1 MLQKAVDLLKK
12 HFGYHSFKDGQ
23 EQIIGSILQGKD
35 TVGIM
40 PTGGGKSLCYQ
51 IPALLGGMTLVI
63 SPLISLMKDQVD
75 ALRSLGIPA
84 AFINSSLA
92 YRELSDVFAR
102 ARQGQYKLIYVAPER
117 LESERFAD
125 MVGDLEIHLLAIDE
139 AHCVSQWGH
148 DFRPAYLSIDPFV
161 KRLNRRPLL
170 AAFTATATTEV
181 TRDMVNLL
189 GLDRPSVFIT
199 GFDRANLFFA
209 VINGENKRDFVG
221 QYLAENR
228 DKPGIIYAATRKE
241 VDQLH
246 AYLRQKGFAAGKYHA
261 GLTAPERA
269 LSQEQ
274 FIYDDIRVMVAT
286 NAFGMGID
294 KSNVR
299 YVIHYHMPKNMEA
312 YYQEAGRAGRDD
324 EPAECILLFSP
335 QDVQIQRFL
344 IESSVPSPERRDSEY
359 KKLQSMVDYCHTSRC
374 LRGYILQYF
383 GQADT
388 PENCAACG
396 NCNNDGELVDITVE
410 AQKVLSCAWRMRE
423 QFGVTMIAGVLKGSK
438 NKKVLQYGFDQLP
451 SYGLLRDYPEKEIQ
465 HLIKLLIAEG
475 YLGLTEGQ
483 YPVVRLLPGAAP
495 VLKGEQRVF
504 RMVRPEKRPA
514 AVDQSL
520 FDRLRQMRRE
530 IARREQVPPY
540 IIFPDSTLREMCER
554 LPASPSALLSV
565 KGVGE
570 AKLKNYGHLFLD
582 VLREYAG
589 DMTRIRP
596 EPARPEIKQEGQT
609 ASHVVTYNMYKEGR
623 SINEIARLRSLQT
636 ITIQDHII
644 RCGQEGYDLNWDDF
658 INPRYEQLIL
668 ERIKELGTAKLR
680 PIKEA
685 LPPEVDYFNI
695 RAVIS
700 KLGLAKSR
708 LAKS

>member
-1 MLQKAVDLLKK
+1 MLQKAESLLKK
-12 HFGYHSFKDGQ
+12 HFGYHSFKAGQ
-23 EQIIGSILQGKD
+23 DQIIGSILQGRD

-40 PTGGGKSLCYQ
+40 PTGGGKSICYQ
-51 IPALLGGMTLVI
+51 IPALLCGTTLVI

-75 ALRSLGIPA
+75 ALRNLGIPV
-84 AFINSSLA
+84 AFINSSLD
-92 YRELSDVFAR
+92 YRELAAVLVQAR
-102 ARQGQYKLIYVAPER
+102 RGRYKIIYVAPER
-117 LESERFAD
+117 LESEQFVD
-125 MVGDLEIHLLAIDE
+125 MVKELEITLLAVDE

-148 DFRPAYLSIDPFV
+148 DFRPAYLSISPFV
-161 KRLNRRPLL
+161 KKLNRRPVV

-181 TRDMVNLL
+181 TRDMVDHLA
-189 GLDRPSVFIT
+189 LDMPNVYIT

-209 VINGENKRDFVG
+209 VVNGENKRDFVG
-221 QYLAENR
+221 RYLAENR

-241 VDQLH
+241 VDHLH
-246 AYLRQKGFAAGKYHA
+246 AYLLQKGFAAGKYHA
-261 GLTAPERA
+261 GMTATERDF
-269 LSQEQ
+269 SQER

-344 IESSVPSPERRDSEY
+344 IESSIPSPERRDSEY
-359 KKLQSMVDYCHTSRC
+359 KKLQLMVDYCHTSRC
-374 LRGYILQYF
+374 LRGEILQYF
-383 GQADT
+383 GQADA
-388 PENCAACG
+388 PENCANCS
-396 NCNNDGELVDITVE
+396 NCNNEGELVDITVE
-410 AQKVLSCAWRMRE
+410 AQKILSCAWRMRE
-423 QFGVTMIAGVLKGSK
+423 QFGVTMIASVLKGSK
-438 NKKVLQYGFDQLP
+438 NKKVLQYGFDKLS

-465 HLIKLLIAEG
+465 HLIKVLIAEG

-483 YPVVRLLPGAAP
+483 YPVARLLPGAAL

-504 RMVRPEKRPA
+504 HQMRVKKRQEI
-514 AVDQSL
+514 VDQSL
-520 FDRLRQMRRE
+520 FDRLRQLRRE
-530 IARREQVPPY
+530 IAQREQVPPY

-554 LPASPSALLSV
+554 LPADASALLSI

-570 AKLKNYGHLFLD
+570 ARLKNYGHLFLD
-582 VLREYAG
+582 MLRDYAG
-589 DMTRIRP
+589 ETTLIQP
-596 EPARPEIKQEGQT
+596 ESAQPEKKREGQT

-623 SINEIARLRSLQT
+623 SIKEIVRLRNLKA

-644 RCGQEGYDLNWDDF
+644 RCAQEGYDINWSDL
-658 INPRYEQLIL
+658 INPEYEMLIV
-668 ERIKELGTAKLR
+668 EKIKELGAAKLR
-680 PIKEA
+680 PIKDA
-685 LPPEVDYFNI
+685 LPDEVDYFNI

-700 KLGLAKSR
+700 KLGLATS
-708 LAKS
+708 